1 MMPDSALPPE
11 GHIPA
16 ASAAPLAVRS
26 KSRNWSSAGS
36 RMDRVIT
43 AKTDAQTARA
53 FWTMSRSDS
62 DRAFRAARRHSR
74 WVRVLRIALP
84 VVVVGGLGFTAMVS
98 YFNPLRMLTDLPIG
112 IDNLVVSGS
121 KITME
126 KPRVSGYT
134 HDGRAYDMS
143 AVAAKQDLTKPD
155 LVELHNLNAKLQ
167 MEDKSTM
174 QLLADKGV
182 YNAKSEMLELESNI
196 VLSSKSYEGRLNQA
210 TINIRSGHVVSN
222 QPVQLKMMKGQ
233 LDANQLEITDSGD
246 LVRFSNGVTMTFKMP
261 PPDGQDQEAQAK

>member
-1 MMPDSALPPE
+1 
-11 GHIPA
+11 
-16 ASAAPLAVRS
+16 
-26 KSRNWSSAGS
+26 
-36 RMDRVIT
+36 MDRVIT

-74 WVRVLRIALP
+74 WVRVLRIAIP

-112 IDNLVVSGS
+112 IDNVVVSGS

-143 AVAAKQDLTKPD
+143 AVAAEQDLTKPD

-196 VLSSKSYEGRLNQA
+196 VLSSKSYEGSLNQA